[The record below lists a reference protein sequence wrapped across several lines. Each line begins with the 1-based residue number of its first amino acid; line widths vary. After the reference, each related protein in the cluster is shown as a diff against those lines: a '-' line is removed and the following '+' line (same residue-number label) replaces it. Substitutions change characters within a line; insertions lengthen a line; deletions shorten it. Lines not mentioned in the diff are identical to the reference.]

1 MGSVCLQEHFEQP
14 SEQLQRSDGP
24 VKSSLRKITSEVNTA
39 LVLIKWLSVLA
50 VEKSPGQT
58 PRCGFSCGFLVG
70 RGSGPICSGFSEGRR
85 KAGSLAMAMA
95 SSC

>member
-1 MGSVCLQEHFEQP
+1 MRAAGSVCLQEHFEQP

-50 VEKSPGQT
+50 VENLCSFAVKITRPDSSLRIFLRLP
-58 PRCGFSCGFLVG
+58 CGTWL
-70 RGSGPICSGFSEGRR
+70 RTN
-85 KAGSLAMAMA
+85 L
-95 SSC
+95 